1 MRFTT
6 NQHKFAMRLTQ
17 KERDLL
23 LEDRLFIPPGIC
35 KIIRETPLHQPVELS
50 IGDWETISGWLAS
63 EANHT
68 KDKKWERQLDR
79 LFQKLPV

>member
-1 MRFTT
+1 M
-6 NQHKFAMRLTQ
+6 LTKTKSKLSIKLNQ
-17 KERDLL
+17 KERSLL
-23 LEDRLFIPPGIC
+23 LEDRLFIPEPIC
-35 KIIRETPLHQPVELS
+35 QIIRDTSLAQPVELS

-79 LFQKLPV
+79 LFRKIPV